1 MLIQQL
7 LKKQQLKLTQLTA
20 QSQLQQQVLLLRKQQ
35 LSQSALT
42 FLGSTP
48 GLMLSFSAGCLFQLR
63 HNSAVKVM
71 RSVVGFRWIA
81 RLIT

>member
-7 LKKQQLKLTQLTA
+7 LKRQQLKLTQLTA
-20 QSQLQQQVLLLRKQQ
+20 QSQLQQQVLLLRKQHMT
-35 LSQSALT
+35 QSALT
-42 FLGSTP
+42 FIGSTP

>member
-35 LSQSALT
+35 LSQSVLT

>member
-1 MLIQQL
+1 MLIKQL

-35 LSQSALT
+35 LSQSVLT

>member
-7 LKKQQLKLTQLTA
+7 LKKQQLRLSLLTE
-20 QSQLQQQVLLLRKQQ
+20 QSQQQQVLLLRKQQ
-35 LSQSALT
+35 LSQSALA
-42 FLGSTP
+42 FIGSTP
-48 GLMLSFSAGCLFQLR
+48 GLLLSFSVGCLFQLR
-63 HNSAVKVM
+63 HNSAVKTL